1 MALQSSRY
9 LKGVFMVLCWS
20 GFIRCTE
27 VKEAKLRKKQ
37 LQRQLKMEE
46 QLANA
51 AYVWNN
57 EILPKWDT
65 M

>member
-1 MALQSSRY
+1 
-9 LKGVFMVLCWS
+9 V
-20 GFIRCTE
+20 GFIYYTE
-27 VKEAKLRKKQ
+27 LKEAKMRKNQ

-51 AYVWNN
+51 AHIWNN